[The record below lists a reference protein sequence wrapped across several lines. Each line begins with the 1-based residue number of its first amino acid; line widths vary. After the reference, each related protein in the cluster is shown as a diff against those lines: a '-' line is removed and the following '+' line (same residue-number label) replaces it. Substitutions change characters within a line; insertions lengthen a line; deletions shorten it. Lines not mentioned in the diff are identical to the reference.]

1 VPISEHVVEYAVS
14 LARATRPGDKTAQD
28 AITRYL
34 SWGAGPR
41 AGQALVLAA
50 RCLAVLEGEPTP
62 SAEHVRRLAP
72 AVLRH
77 RLVLNYT
84 AASEGVDA
92 EQILDK
98 LLQVTEE
105 PAYRS

>member
-1 VPISEHVVEYAVS
+1 
-14 LARATRPGDKTAQD
+14 
-28 AITRYL
+28 
-34 SWGAGPR
+34 
-41 AGQALVLAA
+41 
-50 RCLAVLEGEPTP
+50 
-62 SAEHVRRLAP
+62 
-72 AVLRH
+72 
-77 RLVLNYT
+77 VLNYT